1 MIRNIGTVENKVSNK
16 QPWRDPTQ
24 DFHGL
29 YANLD
34 TADREIFKSWLKELL
49 LHNTARVVFVKSD
62 GSERRMSCTLDPQR
76 GAVYSVNESKK
87 KSNSEVCVVWDCEQR
102 AWRSFR
108 WDRLRSVE
116 FSLA

>member
-1 MIRNIGTVENKVSNK
+1 MSK
-16 QPWRDPTQ
+16 QQQWRDSAQ
-24 DFHGL
+24 DFHTL
-29 YANLD
+29 YTNLD
-34 TADREIFKSWLKELL
+34 TEDREIFKSWLKELL
-49 LHNTARVVFVKSD
+49 LHNTAQVVFVKSD

-87 KSNSEVCVVWDCEQR
+87 KTNGDVCVVWDCEQG

-108 WDRLRSVE
+108 WDRLCSVE